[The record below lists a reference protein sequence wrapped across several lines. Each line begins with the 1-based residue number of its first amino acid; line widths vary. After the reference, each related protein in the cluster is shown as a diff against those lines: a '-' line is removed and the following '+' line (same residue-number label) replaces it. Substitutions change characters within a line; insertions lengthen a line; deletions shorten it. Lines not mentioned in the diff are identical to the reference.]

1 MPRCLLW
8 KVSSPVKPSEPAL
21 AYRAPSWSWA
31 SMNATVYYPEEELEM
46 FDTVKP
52 LPGFNIVD
60 ADVKERSP
68 GSFMHVKE
76 GYILVT
82 GTLYSA
88 RYFNREHQL
97 GSYYRGSLETSFPG
111 LHKGEWK
118 RCLMDK
124 DDTERDCFLLPCM
137 ISDVD
142 VERDDTHSILRQFKR
157 ADHESDEDERN
168 SVDGENTEDIGD
180 QGDEE
185 EMRIKEQTHESY
197 HMEGHDDEH
206 SDKSSSKRS
215 KSDDTGRE
223 GNQSDDEQ
231 PNRKRSKHTDSSS
244 EVEDVCRIYML
255 VLEELLPGVT
265 KSDDND
271 NRDKDKR
278 NEVRTFRRV
287 GLACWKVSMA
297 QIHKLPNVERVRIE

>member
-8 KVSSPVKPSEPAL
+8 KVSSPHKPSEPAL

-60 ADVKERSP
+60 ADVKERSL
-68 GSFMHVKE
+68 GSFMHVTE

-142 VERDDTHSILRQFKR
+142 VERDDTHLILRQFKR

-185 EMRIKEQTHESY
+185 EMRIKEQIHESY

-215 KSDDTGRE
+215 KSDDTGL
-223 GNQSDDEQ
+223 
-231 PNRKRSKHTDSSS
+231 
-244 EVEDVCRIYML
+244 EDVCRIYML

>member
-1 MPRCLLW
+1 MSAVEGV
-8 KVSSPVKPSEPAL
+8 VSRQTFGTRTGVSRSIMEL
-21 AYRAPSWSWA
+21 GF
-31 SMNATVYYPEEELEM
+31 NECDELEM

-82 GTLYSA
+82 
-88 RYFNREHQL
+88 
-97 GSYYRGSLETSFPG
+97 G